1 MEDNVAMQSE
11 GGFIFI
17 SHAHKDIR
25 GIRPI
30 RNELEDKGFEPI
42 CFYLRC
48 LTDDDE
54 VLDLIKREIDAR
66 QWFLLVDSENARKST
81 WVKTE
86 VDYIKSKDP
95 RKLVTVSLDDPL
107 AISSLL
113 ERLTNSMRVFFSYSS
128 ADEEIVKCIY
138 DACKERDLKVFA
150 GGLDIKRGDDYTE
163 VIPDMIREASNI
175 GCIVAIVS
183 EKALESPWVRRELQ
197 TAFNQQGLVLPVLV
211 DDVELSG
218 MFGHLL
224 LERQSYALKT
234 PVSDDQVQ
242 EIVEMIEGLLI
253 SRLREEEEKKAVPEK
268 KVTPENNTFLKE
280 WLEKRDRLSG
290 RK

>member
-1 MEDNVAMQSE
+1 MENNVTMQSE

-95 RKLVTVSLDDPL
+95 RKLVTVSLDDPS
-107 AISSLL
+107 AIPHFL
-113 ERLTNSMRVFFSYSS
+113 EKLTNSMRVFFSYSS
-128 ADEEIVKCIY
+128 ADEEIMKCIY

-150 GGLDIKRGDDYTE
+150 GGLDIKSGDDFTE
-163 VIPDMIREASNI
+163 VIPDMIREASRT

-183 EKALESPWVRRELQ
+183 EKALESPWVQAELE
-197 TAFNQQGLVLPVLV
+197 TALNQRGLVLPVLV
-211 DDVELSG
+211 DDVEHSDKYEILLSG
-218 MFGHLL
+218 H
-224 LERQSYALKT
+224 QSYALKT
-234 PVSDDQVQ
+234 PVTDGQVQ

-253 SRLREEEEKKAVPEK
+253 SRLHEEEEK
-268 KVTPENNTFLKE
+268 KVTPENNAFLKE

>member
-1 MEDNVAMQSE
+1 MENNVTMQSE

-95 RKLVTVSLDDPL
+95 RKLVTVSLDDPS
-107 AISSLL
+107 AIPHFL
-113 ERLTNSMRVFFSYSS
+113 EKLTNSMRVFFSYSS
-128 ADEEIVKCIY
+128 ADEEIMKCIY

-150 GGLDIKRGDDYTE
+150 GGLDIKSGDDFTE
-163 VIPDMIREASNI
+163 VIPDMIREASRT

-183 EKALESPWVRRELQ
+183 EKALESPWVQAELE
-197 TAFNQQGLVLPVLV
+197 TALNQRGLVLPVLV
-211 DDVELSG
+211 DDVEHSDKYEILLSG
-218 MFGHLL
+218 H
-224 LERQSYALKT
+224 QSYALKT
-234 PVSDDQVQ
+234 PVTDGQVQ

-253 SRLREEEEKKAVPEK
+253 SRLHEEEEK
-268 KVTPENNTFLKE
+268 KVTPENNAFLKE
-280 WLEKRDRLSG
+280 WLEKRDCL
-290 RK
+290 